1 MLAFCGIRNCVLW
14 HVLSGAILAQGGQ
27 GTVLS
32 ASHVF
37 IFLLQ
42 LLSQLENHGPPPAD
56 RDTIQNLPTI
66 SVTAEHVGKLS
77 LSHNPF
83 FSGFFFIFYEHV
95 ISLEFILVFL
105 KV

>member
-66 SVTAEHVGKLS
+66 SVTAEHVGKFSLS
-77 LSHNPF
+77 LTINF
-83 FSGFFFIFYEHV
+83 FLDFFFFNERV
-95 ISLEFILVFL
+95 ISL
-105 KV
+105 